1 MRGVPAKPE
10 AEHALKTAHR
20 LAWISIAYMFS
31 TIAMLFF
38 VMSGS
43 QALKTEMTGEFL
55 SLIPPVLF
63 LVGDRFTRR
72 EPNERFPYGYERAV
86 SAGFIG
92 AAVALLGVGA
102 FLLFD
107 GAMKLVMREHPTIG
121 GFELF
126 GQTIWTGWLGIA
138 VLVWSGLPAFFI
150 GRAKR
155 RVAEILHDKT
165 LAADA
170 QINAADWQSASAAI
184 VGLIG
189 VALGFWWA
197 DALAAV
203 LISVEIIRSGWAEL
217 RSALGDIADRKPQA
231 ILSKEDEPVPE
242 LLTQFLRQ
250 QPWVEDV
257 IVRVRERGREFTAD
271 AHVVPATEEGLVDAI
286 TETAQHARKIDPRLA
301 DIVIAPVRKFPPD
314 VERARTPS

>member
-1 MRGVPAKPE
+1 MRGIPAKPE
-10 AEHALKTAHR
+10 AEAALKTAHR
-20 LAWISIAYMFS
+20 LAWLSIAYMFS

-38 VMSGS
+38 VMAGS

-72 EPNERFPYGYERAV
+72 EPNERFPFGYERAV
-86 SAGFIG
+86 SAGYVG

-102 FLLFD
+102 FLLLD
-107 GAMKLVMREHPTIG
+107 GGMKLAMREHPTIG
-121 GFELF
+121 GFPLF
-126 GQTIWTGWLGIA
+126 GKTVWTGWLGIA

-155 RVAEILHDKT
+155 RVAEVLHDKT

-170 QINAADWQSASAAI
+170 EINAADWQSAAAAI
-184 VGLIG
+184 VGLLG

-203 LISVEIIRSGWAEL
+203 LISLEIIRSGWSEL
-217 RSALGDIADRKPQA
+217 RTALGDVADRKPQS

-242 LLTQFLRQ
+242 KLTQFLLRQ
-250 QPWVEDV
+250 AWVDDV
-257 IVRVRERGREFTAD
+257 IVRVRERGREFTAE
-271 AHVVPATEEGLVDAI
+271 AHILPATEVGLVDAI
-286 TETAQHARKIDPRLA
+286 TKAAEQAREIDPRLA
-301 DIVIAPVRKFPPD
+301 DVTIAPVRRFPPD
-314 VERARTPS
+314 VEMARAKA